1 MMGFLRA
8 VISTQVF
15 RASPT
20 VCQYIPIT
28 SLPSVASI
36 SVSAHLSGGP
46 GSALSE
52 LCEPD
57 DVRILTSVVY

>member
-1 MMGFLRA
+1 M
-8 VISTQVF
+8 
-15 RASPT
+15 SPV
-20 VCQYIPIT
+20 VCQYILTT
-28 SLPSVASI
+28 SLPSVASF

-57 DVRILTSVVY
+57 DVRILTNAVY